1 MAARV
6 DFKRFDGLLDVE
18 AMRAAHVSAAGVGG
32 SSSLL
37 RNLARIGVG
46 KLTFV
51 DFDAVEP
58 ANVPTQGYG
67 LDQVGK
73 TKAQALA
80 DDILAINPEVEVVFH
95 ESRIEDLSPSDRA
108 EFMDAGLLLGVTD
121 SVEANG
127 LVNRWAVQARKDV
140 LFGACYQGCIGTEIT
155 GSFPDVID
163 EGRGCHRCFTDPR
176 YRALAEGERPAPFY
190 QRHVFIAELLNVQL
204 GYLAV
209 SLLHLR
215 AGSRLP
221 IVNLA
226 RRFLRQPLL
235 MTRIDPGFYA
245 APGEMF
251 SDMAEGYGALV
262 SRHWH
267 RDVPGDF
274 VCPHCGTPG
283 ANGSTHPLRTG
294 VQHDSEERSN

>member
-1 MAARV
+1 MTEQV
-6 DFKRFDGLLDVE
+6 DFKRLERLLDKDVLGN
-18 AMRAAHVSAAGVGG
+18 ARLSVAGGGG

-37 RNLARIGVG
+37 RNLARLGVG
-46 KLTFV
+46 SFTIV
-51 DFDAVEP
+51 DFDTVEP

-67 LDQVGK
+67 LNQVGK
-73 TKAQALA
+73 NKAQAIA
-80 DDILAINPEVEVVFH
+80 EDIRAINPAVEVTVH
-95 ESRIEDLSPSDRA
+95 TCRVEDLSPDDQHRFRNA
-108 EFMDAGLLLGVTD
+108 DLVLGVTD

-127 LVNRWAVQARKDV
+127 LVNQWAVQDRTDA
-140 LFGACYQGCIGTEIT
+140 LFGACYAGCIGTEIT
-155 GSFPDVID
+155 GSFPDVIG

-176 YRALAEGERPAPFY
+176 YRARAEGEQEAPFY

-204 GYLAV
+204 GYLTV

-215 AGSRLP
+215 AGSALP
-221 IVNLA
+221 ITKLA
-226 RRFLRQPLL
+226 ARFLREPLL

-251 SDMAEGYGALV
+251 SDLADGYGALV

-283 ANGSTHPLRTG
+283 AHALHKTAANGSAA
-294 VQHDSEERSN
+294 